1 MSYAPACATF
11 GRFSDGMTGNLL
23 VFHGTSRHTFLFDV
37 FKYRD
42 FLITPLESALTRPPV
57 SVHYTGLTEK
67 LNPLESA
74 LTKNKGG
81 GGATARQFLHQRLAF
96 SEPRPLAPL
105 HVPRESALF
114 RQQLLRPFARRLENS
129 RSRTA
134 SPRSSISVSLPR
146 KAALRVPVDPFA
158 RTHPR
163 AVPRVKHYLRHF
175 YAGVTACGGHCR
187 LL

>member
-67 LNPLESA
+67 LTPLESA
-74 LTKNKGG
+74 LTKNRGWG
-81 GGATARQFLHQRLAF
+81 YADNETSDEDESSQRG
-96 SEPRPLAPL
+96 
-105 HVPRESALF
+105 
-114 RQQLLRPFARRLENS
+114 
-129 RSRTA
+129 T
-134 SPRSSISVSLPR
+134 
-146 KAALRVPVDPFA
+146 
-158 RTHPR
+158 
-163 AVPRVKHYLRHF
+163 
-175 YAGVTACGGHCR
+175 
-187 LL
+187 